1 MYKIDID
8 NETLIIDNRTFTL
21 EEYDEKT
28 ILWEPDLKAIHNLNF
43 TIADYPE
50 KLIINIQSED
60 GFETYLFYEL
70 EIYQDLGQV
79 KIKFISS
86 QPNKYWEGKYG
97 LSTFLGTMND
107 IVKDCPD
114 AKIEYIDIEDDYK
127 DIEISFILDKDF
139 VINDLIAKLSKRLNE
154 IIKQTERV
162 LSGVV
167 WRHEYEKEEGLFCTE
182 LLYPLLRKMEFIDV
196 RYTHGKKE
204 YGKDFTFSEITKF
217 GNLRHFGLQA
227 KAGNLRGNVN
237 AEIDEIIGQLNDAF
251 SMPYY
256 EVSANE
262 NRQISI
268 FIVAISGNFTE
279 NAKEKIAN
287 KIPPYFKGCVYF
299 IDREKTLELIEKY
312 WK

>member
-1 MYKIDID
+1 MYKIDLEKGKLVID
-8 NETLIIDNRTFTL
+8 NKTFSFD
-21 EEYDEKT
+21 EYDGKN
-28 ILWEPDLKAIHNLNF
+28 INWYPDLKEIQNLNF

-50 KLIINIQSED
+50 NLCINVDSEN

-70 EIYQDLGQV
+70 EIYSIAGQL
-79 KIKFISS
+79 KFKFIIS

-97 LSTFLGTMND
+97 LSTFLGAMND
-107 IVKDCPD
+107 IIKDFSD
-114 AKIEYIDIEDDYK
+114 AAVEYIDIEDDYK
-127 DIEISFILDKDF
+127 DIEVSFIIDNDF
-139 VINDLIAKLSKRLNE
+139 VINELIDKLSKRLNE

-162 LSGVV
+162 LSGVK
-167 WRHEYEKEEGLFCTE
+167 WRQEYEKDEDLFCTE
-182 LLYPLLRKMEFIDV
+182 LLYPLLRKMKFIDV
-196 RYTHGKKE
+196 RFTHGKKE

-256 EVSANE
+256 EISANE

-268 FIVAISGNFTE
+268 FIVAISGNYTE
-279 NAKEKIAN
+279 NAKEKIIN
-287 KIPPYFKGCVYF
+287 KMPLYFKGCVYF
-299 IDREKTLELIEKY
+299 IDREKILELIERY